1 MALKHRDQFHRN
13 ITLWDEITNLYANL
27 SGDEVKLP
35 LDTNTGEYLNFICIQ
50 FNQLLIHGRILGNIR
65 W

>member
-13 ITLWDEITNLYANL
+13 IILWDEITNLYANL

-35 LDTNTGEYLNFICIQ
+35 LEHGGISSFHLHSIQ
-50 FNQLLIHGRILGNIR
+50 SIAYP
-65 W
+65 